1 MKDCCPIILKPKNI
15 ILIGFMAAGKSS
27 IGQLLAR
34 ELNWDFLDTDT
45 EIVNQT
51 GLSIPEIFRK
61 YGEARFRQEESLL
74 IQRLVNINHTVIA
87 TGGGLVLNPD
97 NWVTLQ
103 RLGMLIHLYVPLELA
118 LQRVK
123 KRSERPLLAR
133 PEEELSKLWL
143 ERLAIYNKASVTFD
157 TSGKNPEAIVAEISA
172 YLKGDHCHVTTNK
185 CWRF

>member
-1 MKDCCPIILKPKNI
+1 MKDCSPIILKAQNI

-27 IGQLLAR
+27 IGQLLAQ

-45 EIVNQT
+45 EIANLT

-61 YGEARFRQEESLL
+61 YGEARFRQEEGLL
-74 IQRLVNINHTVIA
+74 IKRLVNINHTVIA

-97 NWVTLQ
+97 NWAALQ
-103 RLGMLIHLYVPLELA
+103 RLGVLVHLYVPLELA

-133 PEEELSKLWL
+133 SQEELSKLWL
-143 ERLAIYNKASVTFD
+143 ERQDIYNKACVTFD
-157 TSGKNPEAIVAEISA
+157 TSGKSPVAIAAAISA
-172 YLKGDHCHVTTNK
+172 YLKGDHLPCYNK
-185 CWRF
+185 